1 MFARLRYLTVVQFII
16 QSAADVHTG
25 VASRQSAFAQKPSQ
39 AAAPGLQNFLCLR
52 FVP

>member
-25 VASRQSAFAQKPSQ
+25 VYSVEKLRLQK
-39 AAAPGLQNFLCLR
+39 G
-52 FVP
+52 